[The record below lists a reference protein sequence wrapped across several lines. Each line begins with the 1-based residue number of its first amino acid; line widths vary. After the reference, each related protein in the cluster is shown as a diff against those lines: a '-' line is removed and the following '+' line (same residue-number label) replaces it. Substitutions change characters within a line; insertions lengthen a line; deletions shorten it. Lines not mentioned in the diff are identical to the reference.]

1 MNENLIFKSFLKVR
15 HYGALGEDILGYE
28 DPNKDLR
35 KAVKAKEKA
44 AKKARKAKKKKTGK
58 KDDLFDPEN
67 LAKFKAE
74 LEERKRREAEFAAAA
89 ADSDSDKEQLDGA
102 TALKAEDKE
111 KDSDKE
117 SDKGDIKFILD
128 TQNETNSAQSSK
140 AVTPV
145 QLQSPLEPIKTQD
158 TEDWKNF
165 LGMIPNKTYPHS
177 SALII
182 AIVRVPL

>member
-1 MNENLIFKSFLKVR
+1 M
-15 HYGALGEDILGYE
+15 G
-28 DPNKDLR
+28 NKDLR

-74 LEERKRREAEFAAAA
+74 LEERKRREAEFAAQA
-89 ADSDSDKEQLDGA
+89 ADSDSDKD
-102 TALKAEDKE
+102 
-111 KDSDKE
+111 

-128 TQNETNSAQSSK
+128 TQNENNSAQSSK

-165 LGMIPNKTYPHS
+165 LALTGGIDSIIKQKKEELEDIKVDSYFQKKS
-177 SALII
+177 SEVTEDGETTEKPKKKAKKWVDLDKEGFDDI
-182 AIVRVPL
+182 

>member
-1 MNENLIFKSFLKVR
+1 MTRVPPQYIIIRMKLFLNFFLKVR

-74 LEERKRREAEFAAAA
+74 LEERKRREAEFAAQA
-89 ADSDSDKEQLDGA
+89 ADSDSDKEQLDQGA
-102 TALKAEDKE
+102 TALQTEDKE
-111 KDSDKE
+111 KDSDKD

-128 TQNETNSAQSSK
+128 TQNENNSAQSSK

-165 LGMIPNKTYPHS
+165 LGMIP
-177 SALII
+177 
-182 AIVRVPL
+182 